1 MMSYMQ
7 YTRRKI
13 LQFFLSFV
21 LLDCS
26 VSVPAQTG
34 FRKTTGPKYWT
45 TYEYSIEHNAPIPEE
60 IWKANIDWISE
71 NFRQYGYDMICNDGW
86 IESAQTVNANGYITK
101 YNSSWKQGF
110 REWGRYLAERGLKMG
125 VYYNP
130 MWLTKAAYDRNL
142 PVIGTPY
149 HTRDIAGAKS
159 FNQLLYWVDVEK
171 PGAKEWIQG
180 YVKYFKNLGA
190 IFLRADFLS
199 NYENNYGTRKY
210 GQALSWIREAAGNNM
225 FVSLA
230 MPNCFNHAATEL
242 KYVDMIRIDDDCY
255 EGDWNFVS
263 DRKRGV
269 KKNDWPQ
276 FGNAFD
282 GFVAFADIRGKGK
295 MILDGDFMRMHKLKS
310 DDERRF
316 LFSLMV
322 MGGSALTI
330 ADQYNTIG
338 RNAWVYQNTELNS
351 LNDSGFIARPL
362 SNDYKDAGNSS
373 RWIGQTPSGGW
384 IVGLFN
390 RETTPQIRTIDLENE
405 LGMKGGRA
413 GNIRD
418 LWLHRNLGAF
428 SGIYSVT
435 LRPHECRIL
444 RIE

>member
-1 MMSYMQ
+1 VHF
-7 YTRRKI
+7 I
-13 LQFFLSFV
+13 FAF
-21 LLDCS
+21 
-26 VSVPAQTG
+26 G
-34 FRKTTGPKYWT
+34 
-45 TYEYSIEHNAPIPEE
+45 
-60 IWKANIDWISE
+60 
-71 NFRQYGYDMICNDGW
+71 
-86 IESAQTVNANGYITK
+86 
-101 YNSSWKQGF
+101 
-110 REWGRYLAERGLKMG
+110 LA
-125 VYYNP
+125 
-130 MWLTKAAYDRNL
+130 
-142 PVIGTPY
+142 
-149 HTRDIAGAKS
+149 
-159 FNQLLYWVDVEK
+159 
-171 PGAKEWIQG
+171 
-180 YVKYFKNLGA
+180 
-190 IFLRADFLS
+190 
-199 NYENNYGTRKY
+199 
-210 GQALSWIREAAGNNM
+210 WIREAAAKDM
-225 FVSLA
+225 LVSLA
-230 MPNCFNHAATEL
+230 MPNCFNHAVTEL

-269 KKNDWPQ
+269 KKDDWPQ

-338 RNAWVYQNTELNS
+338 GNGWVYQNTELNS

-362 SNDYKDAGNSS
+362 SNDYKDSNSS
-373 RWIGQTPSGGW
+373 RWIGQTPSGSW

-390 RETTPQIRTIDLENE
+390 RETTPQIRTIDLQKE

-418 LWLHRNLGAF
+418 LWLHNDLGTF